1 MTKTLRLEKRGCD
14 FRTGSLEYKHSDLEN
29 YRLFGYVS
37 KHECIEVGTWD
48 YKKSKYSKF
57 RVVKTY
63 VDNQYDKKEVCTMAD
78 GTKRKVWMSYRNLEK
93 CGTTEEPTKESVL
106 KFVNEKY
113 NKNFTKLEIMDR
125 L

>member
-1 MTKTLRLEKRGCD
+1 MKTLKLEKRGCD
-14 FRTGSLEYKHSDLEN
+14 FRTDSLEYQQSDLEN

-48 YKKSKYSKF
+48 FKKSKYSKF

-63 VDNQYDKKEVCTMAD
+63 IDNQYDKQEICTMAD
-78 GTKRKVWMSYRNLEK
+78 GTKKKCWMSYRNLEK
-93 CGTTEEPTKESVL
+93 CGTTEEPTKASVL
-106 KFVNEKY
+106 KFINEKY
-113 NKNFTKLEIMDR
+113 NKNFTKLEIVDK